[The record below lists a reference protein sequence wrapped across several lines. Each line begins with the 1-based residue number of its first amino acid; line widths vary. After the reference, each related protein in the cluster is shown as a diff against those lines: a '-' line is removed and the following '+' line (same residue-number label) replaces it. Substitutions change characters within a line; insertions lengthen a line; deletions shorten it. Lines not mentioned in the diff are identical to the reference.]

1 MSQPCPCGS
10 GEVFEKCCQPFLLNA
25 QIAPTPSALMRSRYS
40 AYAMQNADYL
50 IATWHADCQPERWR
64 ESLEEGFKNT
74 HWLGLNVIDAQPGKQ
89 ADEGYVE
96 FAARFKEPDKEEIH
110 LVHERSRFLRVNERW
125 YYIDGIKPQPG
136 RNDSCPCG
144 SGKKYKKCCGR

>member
-1 MSQPCPCGS
+1 LSQSCPCGRD
-10 GEVFEKCCQPFLLNA
+10 ETFEKCCQPFLTHSA
-25 QIAPTPSALMRSRYS
+25 FASTPSTLMRSRYS
-40 AYAMQNADYL
+40 AYVTKNADYL
-50 IATWHADCQPERWR
+50 LATWHADCQAARWR
-64 ESLEEGFKNT
+64 ESLEEGFATTK
-74 HWLGLNVIDAQPGKQ
+74 WLGLNVIDALPGKN

-96 FAARFKEPDKEEIH
+96 FAARFQEQGSEAVQ

-125 YYIDGIKPQPG
+125 YYIDGVKPQSG